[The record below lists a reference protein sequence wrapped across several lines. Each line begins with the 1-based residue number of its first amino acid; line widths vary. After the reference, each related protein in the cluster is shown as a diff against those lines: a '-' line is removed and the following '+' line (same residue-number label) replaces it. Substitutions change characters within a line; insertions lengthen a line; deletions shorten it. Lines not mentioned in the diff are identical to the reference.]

1 MAVSMESSTLA
12 DIFLGFGGKTFYTV
26 GTALTCSA
34 VMFGV
39 NRMTGLGIKV
49 VSNLSKWLGMSN
61 DTEKGK
67 EEQGQ
72 EVLVTKKQVWD
83 ETTLF
88 GKIFGVLAIGV
99 FIKFLG
105 NWMGKEETIQAF
117 NKMLYSK
124 Q

>member
-49 VSNLSKWLGMSN
+49 VSNLSKWLGVSE
-61 DTEKGK
+61 DKGK
-67 EEQGQ
+67 EEEGK
-72 EVLVTKKQVWD
+72 EVLVTRKQVWD
-83 ETTLF
+83 EVTLF
-88 GKIFGVLAIGV
+88 GKISGILAIGV
-99 FIKFLG
+99 LIKFMG
-105 NWMGKEETIQAF
+105 NFMGKESTIQAF
-117 NKMLYSK
+117 NEMLYSK